1 MKKIISILFIISMV
15 FIGCNEDTMLREA
28 STPSFPNTNTKSVT
42 LTPTEA
48 VALAQRAADKLFP
61 SKSRNSSRTAAL
73 ENVKTIRTQSS
84 RANGSDTLMY
94 VVNYNDEAGYALIG
108 ARRDRKNVLAV
119 IDKGSY
125 DPEIGSDNPGLNL
138 FLGAAETYLNDNY
151 EPEDTI
157 PEDTTIYDEV
167 YPSHERW
174 DTITNEM
181 VYPKLNGMAW
191 GQGSKYGSIYSRYCP
206 NKIAG
211 CVPVAIGMIKTYIR
225 KKYNGTTT
233 ESFNFPERPYSTA
246 TINWHE
252 LFAHKSNLNCYESNT
267 EYTHTAIGAILR
279 QIGKNANASY
289 TTESTGVTT
298 TNAKKEI
305 GRQFSDQ
312 NVSGL
317 TDFNFYTI
325 KYALQSGI
333 VYMQGSNTQSDTGH
347 AWVADGV
354 KYLVVNYYFEP
365 WNPATNRFDK
375 WLPETSTY
383 RYLHCCWG
391 WEGLDDGWFEGSV
404 FRTSQKTYNNVK
416 FISICPK

>member
-151 EPEDTI
+151 EPEDAI
-157 PEDTTIYDEV
+157 PEDTIYEV
-167 YPSHERW
+167 YPSHEWR
-174 DTITNEM
+174 DTVIHKVN
-181 VYPKLNGMAW
+181 PKFDGLAW
-191 GQGSKYGSIYSRYCP
+191 GQKGLYGMYCP
-206 NKIAG
+206 NQTAG
-211 CVPVAIGMIKTYIR
+211 CVPVAIGSIKTYLR
-225 KKYNGTTT
+225 KVYNGSTY
-233 ESFNFPERPYSTA
+233 EGFNFSGRPYSTS
-246 TINWHE
+246 TINWNE
-252 LFAHKSNLNCYESNT
+252 LFAHKSNLYCYETDAENT
-267 EYTHTAIGAILR
+267 HIAIAAILR
-279 QIGKNANASY
+279 QIGKDVDANY
-289 TTESTGVTT
+289 TSSGTGVSKS
-298 TNAKKEI
+298 NAKKGIEQ
-305 GRQFSDQ
+305 QFSDMK
-312 NVSGL
+312 VSGFS
-317 TDFNFYTI
+317 DFSYYSIKGALNF
-325 KYALQSGI
+325 GI
-333 VYMQGSNTQSDTGH
+333 VYMRGDEVNPDLGGH
-347 AWVADGV
+347 AWVADGYTEMDITV
-354 KYLVVNYYFEP
+354 EQEF
-365 WNPATNRFDK
+365 WNPWTNRFDK
-375 WLPETSTY
+375 QMPYSY
-383 RYLHCCWG
+383 SDRYLHFCWG
-391 WEGLDDGWFEGSV
+391 WNGQDDGYFEGSV
-404 FRTSQKTYNNVK
+404 FKTSQYKFNNVE